1 MIKIID
7 SIMGS
12 GKSTWM
18 IKHINQNPRKRYL
31 IVVPYLSEIDRYKA
45 ELNKLV
51 LYEPKIKR
59 GKSKYG
65 DLLQLIKDK
74 RNIITTHQLFLRI
87 RTDIL
92 ELLSATE
99 YTLVI
104 DESLAVFDQ
113 MSFPTNDLNV
123 FKKCG
128 ILSTDTAT
136 GQLCWNEDLEPE
148 NEYDFGSLLPLK
160 EACMLGSAYDMSFGA
175 TSNQKI
181 THYLWCLPP
190 DVFACFDDVYILT
203 YLWDGSFHKVYFDM
217 MKFKYCVYTLNNG
230 FPTAYNNRS
239 DEIAYKTKAKQ
250 LITIIDNHK
259 LNAIGKKISNRH
271 NPLSSGWYQTH
282 RKDTCVQ
289 QLRKNVSNFFKHLT
303 GLPAKYNMWTTFE
316 AYEHTVK
323 GKGYAGGTKNRC
335 FLPVNT
341 KGTNEYAHKTALAY
355 TVNIFMNPTYK
366 RFFTTRGL
374 CVDEDTYA
382 TNEMVQWIW
391 RSAIRNGAAI
401 TLYIPSD
408 RMRELLLKWLE
419 DTGEN
424 MNAKKTRQILVW
436 DRCSPK

>member
-18 IKHINQNPRKRYL
+18 IRHINQHPKNRYL

-45 ELNKLV
+45 ELHKLV

-65 DLLQLIKDK
+65 DLLKLIKDK
-74 RNIITTHQLFLRI
+74 RNIITTHQLFLRM
-87 RTDIL
+87 RTNIL
-92 ELLSATE
+92 ELLNATE
-99 YTLVI
+99 YVLVI

-113 MSFPTNDLNV
+113 LSFPTNDLNV
-123 FKKCG
+123 FKQCG
-128 ILSTDTAT
+128 ILSTNATT
-136 GQLCWNEDLEPE
+136 GQLYWKEELEPDTK
-148 NEYDFGSLLPLK
+148 YDFGSLLPLK
-160 EACMLGSAYDMSFGA
+160 ESCLSGSAYDMSFGVP
-175 TSNQKI
+175 SDKKI

-203 YLWDGSFHKVYFDM
+203 YLWNGSFHKLYFDM
-217 MKFKYCVYTLNNG
+217 MGFKYHVYTLNNG
-230 FPTAYNNRS
+230 FPTAYNNHS
-239 DEIAYKTKAKQ
+239 DEVAYKEKAKK
-250 LITIIDNHK
+250 LITIIDNNK
-259 LNAIGKKISNRH
+259 MNDVGRRINNRN

-282 RKDTCVQ
+282 RKDACVQ
-289 QLRKNVSNFFKHLT
+289 QLRKNVSNFFKNML
-303 GLPAKYNMWTTFE
+303 GLPAQYNMWTTFE
-316 AYEHTVK
+316 SYEPILK
-323 GKGYAGGTKNRC
+323 GKGYAGGAKNRC

-341 KGTNEYAHKTALAY
+341 KGTNEYAHKIALAY

-366 RFFTTRGL
+366 RFFTVRGL

-391 RSAIRNGAAI
+391 RSAIRNGEPI

-408 RMRELLLKWLE
+408 RMRGLLVKWLE
-419 DTGEN
+419 DT
-424 MNAKKTRQILVW
+424 K
-436 DRCSPK
+436 C